1 MFLNTQTV
9 LWQMNEGIWISLKMI
24 S

>member
-9 LWQMNEGIWISLKMI
+9 VWQMNEGIWISLKMI